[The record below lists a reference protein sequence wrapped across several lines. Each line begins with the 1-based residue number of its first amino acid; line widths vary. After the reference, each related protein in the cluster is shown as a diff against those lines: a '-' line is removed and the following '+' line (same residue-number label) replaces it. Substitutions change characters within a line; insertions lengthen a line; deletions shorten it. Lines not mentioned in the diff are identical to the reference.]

1 MPREEPHLHPLTTT
15 DHADPADPATAAA
28 PAAPAGAAVGLWLTR
43 AVLTLLGLALT
54 ALLVV
59 VGIGLWDLAG
69 SAAATAS
76 RLAAV
81 ITTPVHS
88 YLAAHAGPLPVSA
101 STLHTTWA
109 ATGIGLWF
117 ATWAGSTGARIGWVL
132 IGLATAAM
140 AHTATPDPAA
150 WLATG
155 VTALTW
161 GLLSTLTFSTAGH
174 HPVVIHR
181 ELETPTDTS

>member
-1 MPREEPHLHPLTTT
+1 MPREQQHLHPLTNSDHAEPT
-15 DHADPADPATAAA
+15 DHAAAA
-28 PAAPAGAAVGLWLTR
+28 SLAGPAGSAAGVWLTR
-43 AVLTLLGLALT
+43 AALTLLGLAVA

-59 VGIGLWDLAG
+59 VGIGLWELVGD
-69 SAAATAS
+69 AAAITS

-81 ITTPVHS
+81 ITSPVHG
-88 YLAAHAGPLPVSA
+88 YLTAHAGSLPVSA
-101 STLHTTWA
+101 GALQTMWA
-109 ATGIGLWF
+109 AAGIGLWF
-117 ATWAGSTGARIGWVL
+117 ASWAGSTGARIGWVL

-161 GLLSTLTFSTAGH
+161 GLLSTLAFSTAGH